1 MFIDYT
7 YPLVVQCVSLIVPF
21 LHELHRCI
29 LQSAVDNQHSIV
41 EYTPQYCVDCPLQI
55 AVYICGVHAGM
66 GLLVKHTGLQAG
78 MYSL

>member
-41 EYTPQYCVDCPLQI
+41 EYTVIPL
-55 AVYICGVHAGM
+55 A
-66 GLLVKHTGLQAG
+66 LTS
-78 MYSL
+78 YSGSI